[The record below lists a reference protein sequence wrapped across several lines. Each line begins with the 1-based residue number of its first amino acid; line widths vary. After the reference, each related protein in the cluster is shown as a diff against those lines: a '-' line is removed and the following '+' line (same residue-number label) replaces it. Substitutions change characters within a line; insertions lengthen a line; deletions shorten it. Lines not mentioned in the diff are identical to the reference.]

1 MCNQCLIMF
10 GEVREGQFYSLLF
23 EYRSLHSE
31 HCQTLLTCL
40 VTEEARA
47 PDPPW
52 TSPLTTS
59 SECRI
64 LCLTMPV
71 TCRGWTIVN
80 SWYDYQV
87 PSELILYMSWA
98 YKVVGVVSVCQLIS
112 WISSNSFLKINPTRN
127 LNIVNIQYTITNKG
141 KIIPARG
148 CVT

>member
-1 MCNQCLIMF
+1 MIFFQPRPGGRYRDDYRSHRQMCNQCLIMF

-23 EYRSLHSE
+23 EYCSLHSE

-80 SWYDYQV
+80 SWYDYQA
-87 PSELILYMSWA
+87 PSQLILNVMS
-98 YKVVGVVSVCQLIS
+98 L
-112 WISSNSFLKINPTRN
+112 
-127 LNIVNIQYTITNKG
+127 
-141 KIIPARG
+141 
-148 CVT
+148 